1 MKFPKAYQAAPVF
14 FSALLPIMAAGLLVG
29 CGKKDEA
36 KNDAPAASQSA
47 QTAAPAATAPIV
59 VTGNDQMQFSLKTIE
74 VAAGAPVVL
83 VFQNVG
89 TMAKEVMGHNLT
101 ILNSGVSVADF
112 GTKAMTAK
120 ETDYIP
126 ASESASIFA
135 HTRLLGPGES
145 DTLKFTAPSA
155 GDYPYL
161 CTFPGHFAVMQG
173 VMTVK

>member
-1 MKFPKAYQAAPVF
+1 PARRVKTTLYPVPINTTQEWSHMKFPKAYQAAPVF

-36 KNDAPAASQSA
+36 KDDAPAASQSA

-112 GTKAMTAK
+112 GTKAMT
-120 ETDYIP
+120 
-126 ASESASIFA
+126 
-135 HTRLLGPGES
+135 
-145 DTLKFTAPSA
+145 
-155 GDYPYL
+155 
-161 CTFPGHFAVMQG
+161 
-173 VMTVK
+173 